1 MAKFEVVALAE
12 LKTRLPAKLQ
22 PLVEEY
28 RDKLEKLSASQG
40 GKLVLEKGDAKD
52 LRKALKAAAGPSSP
66 ISLPRGGG
74 LRQLLS

>member
-40 GKLVLEKGDAKD
+40 RKLVPEKGTTRKD
-52 LRKALKAAAGPSSP
+52 SR
-66 ISLPRGGG
+66 
-74 LRQLLS
+74 